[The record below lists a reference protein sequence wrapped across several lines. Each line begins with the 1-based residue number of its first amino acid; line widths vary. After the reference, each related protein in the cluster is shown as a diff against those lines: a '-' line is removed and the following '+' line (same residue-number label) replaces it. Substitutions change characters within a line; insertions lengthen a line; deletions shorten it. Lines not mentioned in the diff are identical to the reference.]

1 MDMAEKRDTCDA
13 GALSESDRSATF
25 LPFPLARREDTRTQ
39 QCGAAPASSSAR
51 LSWIALGT
59 FALVIIVHATS
70 SIDAY
75 TYTAIALAGLAC
87 ATIGLRRHRP
97 LVQWPWWALVGA
109 GLVWTVSG
117 IAEYLTDASGDLTS
131 SRSLLP
137 DAIALPG
144 YALFG
149 SGLIGL
155 LRARQAKGERGVL
168 LDSIMVGAGAF
179 LLVNVAVITPTMDI
193 KDTWVMARLSVAIY
207 PALSMGLLA
216 LATHL
221 AFSAGGRSPALRLL
235 LVGTGG
241 LVVGDFVYALG
252 EAHVSNVPRALLEV
266 PLLLAPACIGS
277 AVLHPSIRVASTSV
291 GERVGTMTRS
301 RLAAVACAL
310 LAPIAVITTTEG
322 AETLTLSV
330 LLCLILAGAAILRLA
345 TAMTEQAAFE
355 ARLSHQANHD
365 ALTGLP
371 NRVQILEHISEM
383 LGRSYRADVPIAVMF
398 IDLDQFK
405 LVNDS
410 MGHAVGDQLLV
421 LASQRISSV
430 IRQTD
435 VVGRISG
442 DEFVVIVNLE
452 TSAAVGL
459 GQRIA
464 SALADVFVLSS
475 GEVFISASIGITVA
489 YASSETSAATMIQEA
504 DTAMYRSKEA
514 GRNCIT
520 VFDSSMRERV
530 ARHVEVQTH
539 LRRALNDRL
548 ISAYYQPLVTLP
560 SGRIYGFEALARWN
574 DNGTM
579 ISPAEFIPAAE
590 ESGLI
595 VPLGSFMLDEA
606 CRQLSIWRQTL
617 PGCANLHVSVNLSP
631 RQMRE
636 SDIVDTVAETLL
648 RYDLPGDALWLE
660 ITENVMMDDSVT
672 TAGVMH
678 GLRNLGV
685 RLAVDDFGTGYS
697 SLSYLKRFPVSSVK
711 IDRSFVSGLGQ
722 HDSDASLVAAIVAMG
737 SAFDLDLVA
746 EGVETQDQAQR
757 LLALGCRQAQGYLFG
772 KPMPAEQVAD
782 AVQRLGVAGPA
793 PVAVPPRRCAATARR
808 V

>member
-1 MDMAEKRDTCDA
+1 MRGADA
-13 GALSESDRSATF
+13 PSRTEESATI
-25 LPFPLARREDTRTQ
+25 LPFPLARSEDTRSPQ
-39 QCGAAPASSSAR
+39 VVIAPSGSSAR
-51 LSWIALGT
+51 LSWIALAT
-59 FALVIIVHATS
+59 FTLVIVIHATS
-70 SIDAY
+70 SLNAY

-87 ATIGLRRHRP
+87 ATVGLRKHRP
-97 LVQWPWWALVGA
+97 AVQWPWWALVGA
-109 GLVWTVSG
+109 GLVWTASG
-117 IAEYLTDASGDLTS
+117 VAEYLTDARGDLTS
-131 SRSLLP
+131 NRSLLP
-137 DAIALPG
+137 DAIAVPG
-144 YALFG
+144 YVLFG

-155 LRARQAKGERGVL
+155 LRARQARSERGVL

-193 KDTWVMARLSVAIY
+193 KDTWLMARLSVAIY

-221 AFSAGGRSPALRLL
+221 AFSAGDRSPALRLL

-241 LVVGDFVYALG
+241 LVVGDFVCALG
-252 EAHVSNVPRALLEV
+252 EAHVSDLPRALLEV

-277 AVLHPSIRVASTSV
+277 AVLHPSIRVASTAV

-310 LAPIAVITTTEG
+310 LAPIAVISTSKG
-322 AETLTLSV
+322 AETLTIST

-345 TAMTEQAAFE
+345 TAMREQAAFE

-371 NRVQILEHISEM
+371 NRVQILEHITAM
-383 LGRSYRADVPIAVMF
+383 LGRSYKADVPIAVMF

-475 GEVFISASIGITVA
+475 GEVFISASVGITVA
-489 YASSETSAATMIQEA
+489 YASGETSAATMIQEA

-520 VFDSSMRERV
+520 VFDSSMREKV
-530 ARHVEVQTH
+530 ARRVEVQTH
-539 LRRALNDRL
+539 LRRALNDRP
-548 ISAYYQPLVTLP
+548 ISAHYQPLVTLP
-560 SGRIYGFEALARWN
+560 SGRIYGFEALARWS
-574 DNGTM
+574 DNGTT

-595 VPLGSFMLDEA
+595 VPLGAFMLDEA

-617 PGCANLHVSVNLSP
+617 PGCTKLHVSVNLSP

-648 RYDLPGDALWLE
+648 RYDLPGEALWLE

-672 TAGVMH
+672 TAGAMH

-685 RLAVDDFGTGYS
+685 KLAVDDFGTGYS

-772 KPMPAEQVAD
+772 KPVPADQVAETI
-782 AVQRLGVAGPA
+782 QRLGVSGLAQ
-793 PVAVPPRRCAATARR
+793 VTPPRRCAANVRR
-808 V
+808 S